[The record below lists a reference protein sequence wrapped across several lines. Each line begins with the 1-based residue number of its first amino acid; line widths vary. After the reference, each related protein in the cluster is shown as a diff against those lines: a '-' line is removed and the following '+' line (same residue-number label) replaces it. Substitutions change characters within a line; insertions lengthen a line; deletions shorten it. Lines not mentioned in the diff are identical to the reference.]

1 MNNKGGNQL
10 LKILV
15 YSDIHLGANFI
26 NRQKFVQTIGWVND
40 LASKEDA
47 DAILNLGDLLD
58 CSGGQRKYI
67 TPEISSILDEVDLSQ
82 HIILVG
88 NHEFS
93 KSGNL
98 LLRVKAKKIIS
109 NVEISFSDC
118 AAIPYKDRY
127 SDEDNKTLNNIID
140 CNIIF
145 AHAEFIGLRFEN
157 NYLSK
162 KTFDIIQG
170 RQYRMLILGHYHLR
184 QCANKILCVGSLVS
198 RRKSQEKAM
207 PSATLVNTET
217 LECMEFVNPY
227 GDNNFSESI
236 INKSR
241 IAIEDAGKIDRSS
254 LKKFPTNKELLAEF
268 LSKKYDN
275 LLIETVLG

>member
-1 MNNKGGNQL
+1 
-10 LKILV
+10 
-15 YSDIHLGANFI
+15 
-26 NRQKFVQTIGWVND
+26 
-40 LASKEDA
+40 
-47 DAILNLGDLLD
+47 
-58 CSGGQRKYI
+58 
-67 TPEISSILDEVDLSQ
+67 
-82 HIILVG
+82 
-88 NHEFS
+88 
-93 KSGNL
+93 
-98 LLRVKAKKIIS
+98 
-109 NVEISFSDC
+109 
-118 AAIPYKDRY
+118 
-127 SDEDNKTLNNIID
+127 
-140 CNIIF
+140 
-145 AHAEFIGLRFEN
+145 
-157 NYLSK
+157 
-162 KTFDIIQG
+162 
-170 RQYRMLILGHYHLR
+170 MLILGHYHLR

-268 LSKKYDN
+268 LSKKYDS